1 MTNAVE
7 MILVCIISVLLGGV
21 VVPLVMN
28 WLCDRMGWF
37 K

>member
-1 MTNAVE
+1 
-7 MILVCIISVLLGGV
+7 MIMSDMLVCVIAILLGGV
-21 VVPLVMN
+21 GVPLVMN

>member
-21 VVPLVMN
+21 VVPLVLN
-28 WLCDRMGWF
+28 WSCDKWRC
-37 K
+37 